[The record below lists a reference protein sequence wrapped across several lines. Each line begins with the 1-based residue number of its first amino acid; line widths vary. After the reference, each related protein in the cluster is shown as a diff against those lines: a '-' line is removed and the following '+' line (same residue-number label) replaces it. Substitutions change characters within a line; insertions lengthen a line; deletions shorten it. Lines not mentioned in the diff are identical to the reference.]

1 MGMVLMVAGMGGCS
15 LFRFFRCWVMHPM
28 AVMAMVMVHLGQCDL
43 RGQCRDGGQSKSDP
57 THGKNNHVAIVESP
71 VSGESTLRA

>member
-1 MGMVLMVAGMGGCS
+1 
-15 LFRFFRCWVMHPM
+15 
-28 AVMAMVMVHLGQCDL
+28 VMAMVMVHLGQCDL

-57 THGKNNHVAIVESP
+57 THRKNNHVAIVESP